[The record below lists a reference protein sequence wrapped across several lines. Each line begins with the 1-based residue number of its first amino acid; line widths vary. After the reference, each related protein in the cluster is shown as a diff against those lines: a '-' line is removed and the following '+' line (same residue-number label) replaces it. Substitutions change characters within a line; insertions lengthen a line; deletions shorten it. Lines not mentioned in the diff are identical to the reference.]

1 MLSIIFCAFGQDL
14 RGNVAVTFALSA
26 SALMISI
33 GGAVDFSRSMTI
45 GAELQH
51 AIDSGVLAAASLS
64 QDRPAEE
71 VVTAYVAAGI
81 GDHDGAYQN
90 LEVSVQSSSFFDRRE
105 IAVDASIQ
113 IDTIFL
119 GIVGINALTIS
130 RSAEAIEQSKNI
142 EVAMVLDISSSIG
155 GARIDQLR
163 SATLEFLDAVA
174 FGDPTTSV
182 SIIPYGGTVRLP
194 GPFFNLI
201 LDADDFSPPSFDWTI
216 PIPETAAD
224 WNGCVELDDNAVRS
238 IPLAAHSF
246 GVLPD
251 FTVWNHDHNWCPPD
265 PQVAALFNTRN
276 ETQLTA
282 LASSLDDDVLS
293 DGTGTDIATGW
304 GVRALDPAWRG
315 ALGGDADFTNR
326 PTDYDDEDTIKA
338 LIIMTDGGT
347 TAQLRPESDWEPGS
361 DGPHVGVGG
370 TDRLYSPWQARQ
382 NFDQLCT
389 TALSN
394 GIWVYTIA
402 FQVRQQWQRI
412 ELEECAGVPSRY
424 FEIEDLNISSAFS
437 SIAVD
442 LDRLRISR

>member
-1 MLSIIFCAFGQDL
+1 MHKSLFRALGLDL

-33 GGAVDFSRSMTI
+33 GGAVDFSRSLTI
-45 GAELQH
+45 GTELQH
-51 AIDSGVLAAASLS
+51 AIDSAVLAAASLS
-64 QDRPAEE
+64 QDRPAEQ
-71 VVTAYVAAGI
+71 VVAAYIAAGI
-81 GDHDGAYQN
+81 GEHDGAYHDLEITVQN
-90 LEVSVQSSSFFDRRE
+90 ASFFDRRE
-105 IAVDASIQ
+105 ISVDASLEIG
-113 IDTIFL
+113 TIFL

-142 EVAMVLDISSSIG
+142 EIAMVLDISSSMA

-201 LDADDFSPPSFDWTI
+201 LEADDFSPPSFDWTI
-216 PIPETAAD
+216 PIPDTAAH
-224 WNGCVELDDNAVRS
+224 WNGCIELDDNAVRS
-238 IPLAAHSF
+238 IPLAARSF

-251 FTVWNHDHNWCPPD
+251 FTVWNHGHNWCPPS
-265 PQVAALFNTRN
+265 PQMAALFNTRN

-293 DGTGTDIATGW
+293 DGTGTDIASSW
-304 GVRALDPAWRG
+304 GVRALDPAWRA
-315 ALGGDADFTNR
+315 ALGGDADFADR
-326 PTDYDDEDTIKA
+326 PADYDDEDTIKA
-338 LIIMTDGGT
+338 LIVMTDGGT
-347 TAQLRPESDWEPGS
+347 TAQMWPESEWDPYS
-361 DGPHVGVGG
+361 DGPHVGNRG
-370 TDRLYSPWQARQ
+370 TDDLYSTWQARQ
-382 NFDQLCT
+382 NFDQICT
-389 TALSN
+389 TARSH
-394 GIWVYTIA
+394 GIRVYTIA
-402 FQVRQQWQRI
+402 FQVRNQWQRI
-412 ELEECAGVPSRY
+412 DLEDCAGLPSRY

-442 LDRLRISR
+442 LDRLRIS